1 LSPLKPLSDD
11 NMEDEAQMAKKEPA
25 EAIPEKEKKF
35 QYSSAS
41 SDTDNDN
48 PDNPDRYFKC

>member
-1 LSPLKPLSDD
+1 
-11 NMEDEAQMAKKEPA
+11 MEDEAQMAKKEPA